1 MRGFQTYFGSRSL
14 YTVQIK
20 IPSALRSQTGG
31 LAQVQ
36 AVGANVAE
44 VLNGLRPHYAG
55 LVDRLLTEDGKLR
68 SFVGLYL
75 GTRNINTMAGLQTQL
90 GEGAVLTLV
99 QATVGG

>member
-1 MRGFQTYFGSRSL
+1 L

-20 IPSALRSQTGG
+20 IPSALRSQTAGQ
-31 LAQVQ
+31 AQVQ
-36 AVGANVAE
+36 AFGATVAE
-44 VLNGLRPHYAG
+44 ALSGLRPHYAA

-68 SFVGLYL
+68 SFVSLYL
-75 GTRNINTMAGLQTQL
+75 GSRNINTMVGLQTPL